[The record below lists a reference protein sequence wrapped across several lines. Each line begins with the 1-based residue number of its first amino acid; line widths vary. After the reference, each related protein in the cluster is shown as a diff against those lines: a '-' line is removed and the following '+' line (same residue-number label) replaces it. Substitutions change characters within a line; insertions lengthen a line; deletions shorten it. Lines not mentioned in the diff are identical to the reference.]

1 MDIIFDLKP
10 DSDWASA
17 FNEEVNKGFPEYF
30 KEHPLIGSDEWWA
43 TTEQDISKGRIT
55 DVGVSVEDGELMELV
70 TIQPLDND
78 LNGEDS
84 FLTQPEYCVHREDF
98 WLHEAVQKDKLVQI
112 KSVTICPTGELD
124 ENSIY
129 LETEVAV
136 W

>member
-1 MDIIFDLKP
+1 
-10 DSDWASA
+10 
-17 FNEEVNKGFPEYF
+17 
-30 KEHPLIGSDEWWA
+30 
-43 TTEQDISKGRIT
+43 
-55 DVGVSVEDGELMELV
+55 MELV

-98 WLHEAVQKDKLVQI
+98 WLHEAVQEDKLVQI